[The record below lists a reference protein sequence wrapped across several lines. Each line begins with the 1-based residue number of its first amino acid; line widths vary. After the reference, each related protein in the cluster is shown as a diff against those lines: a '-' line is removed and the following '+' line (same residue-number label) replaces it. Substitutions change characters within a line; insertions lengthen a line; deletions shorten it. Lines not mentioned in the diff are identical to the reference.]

1 MKRNPTLQGNFGPSM
16 NAFRSLSVKTSKNL
30 NASVA
35 RMGTGTRM
43 RTRTW
48 TTEVSRI
55 ALCTLCSRPKNKKS
69 FGSVFHFSGK
79 QLYIKKTLMWWFTNI
94 RDFLLKFHYL
104 PRN

>member
-1 MKRNPTLQGNFGPSM
+1 MKRNLTLQGNYGPKM
-16 NAFRSLSVKTSKNL
+16 NSFRSVSVKLWTSKNL
-30 NASVA
+30 NASVT

-55 ALCTLCSRPKNKKS
+55 ALCTSCSRTENKKS

-79 QLYIKKTLMWWFTNI
+79 QLYIKKT
-94 RDFLLKFHYL
+94 
-104 PRN
+104 